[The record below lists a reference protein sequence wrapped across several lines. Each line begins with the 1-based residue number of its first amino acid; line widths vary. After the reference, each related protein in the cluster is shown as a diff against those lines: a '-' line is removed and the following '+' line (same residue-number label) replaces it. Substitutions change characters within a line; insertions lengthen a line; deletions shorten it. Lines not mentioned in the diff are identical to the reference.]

1 MGIFDLNTEAIVV
14 KEPFM
19 GSNLY
24 YIDNFYKNPNEI
36 ADLFNKIPNCKHI
49 PGMEPNAKSLNG
61 IHFDDRRIKLKT
73 DEIIPFGNIYQ
84 I

>member
-36 ADLFNKIPNCKHI
+36 ADLFNKIPKCHEGDFMKEKNIFKLHKAFLMHKNCS
-49 PGMEPNAKSLNG
+49 NCAV
-61 IHFDDRRIKLKT
+61 
-73 DEIIPFGNIYQ
+73 
-84 I
+84 